1 MKKTA
6 AIIIFLITSLVSCDD
21 TNSINNI
28 SIPEIPPDHGIL
40 EFQFVVPE
48 YSIPEKNVH
57 RVSMN
62 LSYDVEALYRG
73 EYFFK
78 ENVSDY
84 IEQYQILLPE
94 GSYYYDAVI
103 TCSCAGDTC
112 LNGGFPGGQFGMK
125 HAFDKFTINDQG
137 TTVVKTVFQ

>member
-1 MKKTA
+1 MKK
-6 AIIIFLITSLVSCDD
+6 ILILFLISCLISCDD
-21 TNSINNI
+21 KDNIDNSISN
-28 SIPEIPPDHGIL
+28 PEMPPNHGIL
-40 EFQFVVPE
+40 EVQFIVPE

-73 EYFFK
+73 EYFYK
-78 ENVSDY
+78 ANVSDY
-84 IEQYQILLPE
+84 VEQYQILLPE

-103 TCSCAGDTC
+103 TCSCGGDTC

-125 HAFDKFTINDQG
+125 HAFDKFTIEDQG
-137 TTVVKTVFQ
+137 STVIKTIFQ